1 MKKNIIGYLLVA
13 LIAYGLGQVST
24 LNAASSKDVSQDT
37 IKKMDLLVKNQEKM
51 IKMLKKIHAKV

>member
-13 LIAYGLGQVST
+13 ALAYGLGQVST
-24 LNAASSKDVSQDT
+24 LNAASSKDMSQET
-37 IKKMDLLVKNQEKM
+37 IKKMDVIVKNQEQM